1 MNPDLGTTNLLL
13 GIMAVVSVLEALAI
27 IGMGIAG
34 FVAYRRVTEL
44 INGLEIRQVA
54 PVVGRVNAILDD
66 LKLVSE
72 RVKQEAERVDDAIH
86 RTMHRVD
93 DTAGRVATNVRVK
106 TSRVVGI
113 VRGLR
118 VALETMMQ
126 KRAA

>member
-34 FVAYRRVTEL
+34 FVAYRRITEL
-44 INGLEIRQVA
+44 INGLEVRQVP

-93 DTAGRVATNVRVK
+93 DTADRVRTNVRAK
-106 TSRVVGI
+106 TSRMVGI

>member
-1 MNPDLGTTNLLL
+1 MNADLGTTNLLL

-34 FVAYRRVTEL
+34 FIAYRRVTEL

-72 RVKQEAERVDDAIH
+72 RVKQETERVDEAIH

-93 DTAGRVATNVRVK
+93 DTAVRVRTNVRAK

>member
-1 MNPDLGTTNLLL
+1 MNADLGTTNLLL
-13 GIMAVVSVLEALAI
+13 GIMAVVSVLEALVI
-27 IGMGIAG
+27 IGIGIGG
-34 FVAYRRVTEL
+34 FIAYRRVTEL
-44 INGLEIRQVA
+44 INGLEVRQVA
-54 PVVGRVNAILDD
+54 PLMGRVNAILDD
-66 LKLVSE
+66 VKLVSE
-72 RVKQEAERVDDAIH
+72 RVKQEAERVDEAIH

-93 DTAGRVATNVRVK
+93 DTAGRVRSNVREK

>member
-44 INGLEIRQVA
+44 INGLDVRQVA

-93 DTAGRVATNVRVK
+93 DTADRVRTNVRAK
-106 TSRVVGI
+106 TSRMVGI